1 MPSLLPFL
9 ELGLASGLRSMV
21 AISEVSRTLA
31 DDVGGEVEGRIAGV
45 LSQPW
50 ARSLSMT
57 MAIGEMVA
65 DKLPIVP
72 DRTDP
77 GPLIGR
83 AVNGAIA
90 GHVLATQENEPR
102 VLGAMLGAVGA
113 IIGAHVGFR
122 VRRALTQQAGLPD
135 LPVALCE
142 DVMAIALARH
152 ALGNW
157 RSEAAVGDSHPIASA
172 ELAAQG

>member
-1 MPSLLPFL
+1 MPSLMPFL
-9 ELGLASGLRSMV
+9 ELGLASGLRSMA
-21 AISEVSRTLA
+21 AISQVSRALP
-31 DDVGGEVEGRIAGV
+31 DNVEGKDEGRIVAV
-45 LSQPW
+45 LSKPW

-57 MAIGEMVA
+57 MAVGEMVA

-90 GHVLATQENEPR
+90 GHVLATRENESGA
-102 VLGAMLGAVGA
+102 VGAMLGAVGA

-122 VRRALTQQAGLPD
+122 IRRALTQQAGLPD

-142 DVMAIALARH
+142 DAIAIGLARH
-152 ALGNW
+152 ALVNW
-157 RSEAAVGDSHPIASA
+157 NSEVAGDNAHPIASA
-172 ELAAQG
+172 EFAAQG